1 MIKYAMVAMLS
12 GVFSAFS
19 QVLLKKSS
27 NIEHRTRLKEYLN
40 LYVILGYMLVLVCMM
55 LMIFAYRGLPFK
67 YGAVIEALVYLYV
80 MILGKV
86 FFKEEITRKKV
97 LGNMFIVCGVIVFSL

>member
-67 YGAVIEALVYLYV
+67 YGTVIEALVYLYV

-97 LGNMFIVCGVIVFSL
+97 LGNMLIVCGVIVFSL